1 MTTLTAIV
9 ILLGGLTTPARAPV
23 PPEAKPDPLARGYM
37 GITVQTGALVIERVE
52 PNMPAAKAGL
62 RSGDVIVRVGTLQPN
77 AFEQVISHICSFRPG
92 AVVEIE
98 VQRGSERK
106 AMKVKLGTRPI
117 ELDMPGRLP
126 GRSFPPVPD
135 E

>member
-1 MTTLTAIV
+1 MSAITACLLSSLTFSTL
-9 ILLGGLTTPARAPV
+9 APV
-23 PPEAKPDPLARGYM
+23 PPEAAPDPLARGYM

-52 PNMPAAKAGL
+52 ANMPAAKAGL
-62 RSGDVIVRVGTLQPN
+62 RSGDVIVRVGTLQPT

-117 ELDMPGRLP
+117 ELDLNGRLP
-126 GRSFPPVPD
+126 GRAIPINPD